1 MQAVVRKAYED
12 PRQVA
17 TSDSSDGFRLAYS
30 HRRAVEYRV
39 DTGDVSCFGSGL
51 SVRFSPPSPAS
62 RPLGLAEAIGV
73 TRRLFVCSSARSSVE
88 EATCGASRGG
98 L

>member
-17 TSDSSDGFRLAYS
+17 ASDSSDGFRLAYS

-39 DTGDVSCFGSGL
+39 DTGVVSFVL
-51 SVRFSPPSPAS
+51 VLAF
-62 RPLGLAEAIGV
+62 RPVFVAVAGV
-73 TRRLFVCSSARSSVE
+73 AAARP
-88 EATCGASRGG
+88 R
-98 L
+98 